1 MAIFNSYV
9 SYYQRVKRPQ
19 IQRSTQPFM
28 AHSWRPHRNFSFCA
42 TSPALSMASKHPTRP
57 RHLGTSQIKNSPKDL
72 RRESIDYMCS
82 NHHIRFV
89 TFIIIWHYISTY
101 GYGSIPM
108 KIPFLGEWPSTH
120 QLFWCSPGV
129 QGFDTLPFKIYK
141 YHIILMLH
149 DHHGGW
155 SSIVFPFPCP
165 STASC
170 GEKGSPA
177 ASCERSSRSSC
188 ERFEGAPGL
197 GNLEDKG
204 VEEAMPKK
212 KIWWYSL

>member
-1 MAIFNSYV
+1 
-9 SYYQRVKRPQ
+9 
-19 IQRSTQPFM
+19 
-28 AHSWRPHRNFSFCA
+28 
-42 TSPALSMASKHPTRP
+42 
-57 RHLGTSQIKNSPKDL
+57 
-72 RRESIDYMCS
+72 
-82 NHHIRFV
+82 
-89 TFIIIWHYISTY
+89 
-101 GYGSIPM
+101 
-108 KIPFLGEWPSTH
+108 
-120 QLFWCSPGV
+120 
-129 QGFDTLPFKIYK
+129 
-141 YHIILMLH
+141 MLH

-212 KIWWYSL
+212 NDDIAYNNIITYYIIILIIIINLL